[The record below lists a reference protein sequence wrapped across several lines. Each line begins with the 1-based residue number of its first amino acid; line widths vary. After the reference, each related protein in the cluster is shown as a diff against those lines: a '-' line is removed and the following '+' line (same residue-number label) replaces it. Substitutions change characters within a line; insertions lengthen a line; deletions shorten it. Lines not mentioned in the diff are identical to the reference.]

1 MSRRID
7 PPDEPGSPGS
17 GSALPELGLAEDI
30 LRAWDL
36 SAKAPAAMPAPEPA
50 PAPVPA
56 LTGTEPELAGPERL
70 FAFAD
75 RLARHQAAPQQR
87 PEEPESWISFELAGE
102 IYALPVTCV
111 EEIQRISFLTRVPF
125 APAPVRGITNLR
137 GRVLAVVDL
146 RVRLGL
152 PRAELGPQNRIIVV
166 ESRQRSIGLLVDAAR
181 QIVKV
186 LPSRILPAP
195 ADVKTNQ
202 SDFLRGVYPREEDL
216 LILLDLERV
225 LWIPGELA
233 ASWSA
238 EGAWG

>member
-1 MSRRID
+1 MSRRDD
-7 PPDEPGSPGS
+7 PPNEPKPPGPGSQ
-17 GSALPELGLAEDI
+17 LPEFGLAEDI

-36 SAKAPAAMPAPEPA
+36 CEKTAAPAPEQV
-50 PAPVPA
+50 PV
-56 LTGTEPELAGPERL
+56 LTGGEPELAGPERV

-75 RLARHQAAPQQR
+75 RLAQRQAAPQQK
-87 PEEPESWISFELAGE
+87 PEEPETWISFELAGE
-102 IYALPVTCV
+102 IYALPVASV

-125 APAPVRGITNLR
+125 SPAPIRGITNLR

-152 PRAELGPQNRIIVV
+152 PRAEVHVQNRIVVV

-181 QIVKV
+181 QIVKI
-186 LPSRILPAP
+186 LPSRILPTP
-195 ADVKTNQ
+195 ADVRTNQ

-233 ASWSA
+233 ASWSTT
-238 EGAWG
+238 GA